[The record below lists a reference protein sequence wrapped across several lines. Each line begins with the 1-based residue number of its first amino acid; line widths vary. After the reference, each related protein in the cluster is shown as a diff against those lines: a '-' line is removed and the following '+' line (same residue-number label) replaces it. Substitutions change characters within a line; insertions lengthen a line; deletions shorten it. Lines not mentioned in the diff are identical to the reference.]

1 MTHSG
6 ISEISELPG
15 NLEIENIIWNNGMKH
30 IAGVD
35 EAGCGPLAGP
45 VVAAVVIFPRDYY
58 DSNIKD
64 SKKLS
69 PARREALYEQITQ
82 HARAYAVGIVH
93 HDEIDRINIRQATFK
108 AMRKALGSLRFKP
121 DYILF
126 DGYELPERLF
136 PQEAI
141 IKGDSH
147 SFTIAGASI
156 IAKVTRDRLMLNYHL
171 KYPLYG
177 FDRNK
182 GYGTVYHRNMLKKHG
197 PCALHR
203 RSFCSR
209 ILNENGS

>member
-1 MTHSG
+1 MTR
-6 ISEISELPG
+6 SEKSDNAIIPG
-15 NLEIENIIWNNGMKH
+15 NLEIENIIWNSGITH

-58 DSNIKD
+58 NPDIKD

-69 PARREALYEQITQ
+69 AIRREELSEQIIQ

-93 HDEIDRINIRQATFK
+93 HAEIDRLNIRQATFK
-108 AMRKALGSLRFKP
+108 AMRKALGSLGSKP

-126 DGYELPERLF
+126 DGYELPEKLF

-141 IKGDSH
+141 INGDNH
-147 SFTIAGASI
+147 SFTIAAASI
-156 IAKVTRDRLMLNYHL
+156 VAKVTRDRLMLEYHL

-182 GYGTVYHRNMLKKHG
+182 GYGTAFHREMLKKHG
-197 PCALHR
+197 PCPLHR
-203 RSFCSR
+203 RSFLSR
-209 ILNENGS
+209 ILGQSES

>member
-1 MTHSG
+1 MTRLE
-6 ISEISELPG
+6 ISEIAGIPV
-15 NLEIENIIWNNGMKH
+15 NLEIENILWNNGKIH

-45 VVAAVVIFPRDYY
+45 VVAAVVIFPKDYY
-58 DSNIKD
+58 DPDIKD

-69 PARREALYEQITQ
+69 ALKREALYEEIIQ
-82 HARAYAVGIVH
+82 HALAYAVGIVH
-93 HDEIDRINIRQATFK
+93 HDEIDHINIRQATFK
-108 AMRKALGSLRFKP
+108 AMRKALGSLGFKP

-141 IKGDSH
+141 INGDSH

-156 IAKVTRDRLMLNYHL
+156 VAKVTRDRLMLEYHL
-171 KYPLYG
+171 KYPRYG

-182 GYGTVYHRNMLKKHG
+182 GYGTAFHQEMLKKYG
-197 PCALHR
+197 PCPLHR

-209 ILNENGS
+209 ILNVNGS